1 MSVLLLLRPILNSLP
16 QRTHD
21 GRWRAKPLSSLAS
34 YLLFDLRLIGATSA
48 YNLVD
53 PLPSGRAPLRIA
65 EGQLH
70 HAEQPVHASAHV
82 MHVRQPMAS
91 PSLSRNPA

>member
-34 YLLFDLRLIGATSA
+34 YLLFDLTHLLQFG
-48 YNLVD
+48 
-53 PLPSGRAPLRIA
+53 
-65 EGQLH
+65 
-70 HAEQPVHASAHV
+70 HAEWP
-82 MHVRQPMAS
+82 
-91 PSLSRNPA
+91 